1 MFVNGFQELK
11 GTRWACREK
20 LLTNDMVSEQ
30 SAKQDR
36 WRDFLD
42 DLEAITLFLEEMRT
56 GDVIYTDYRPHI

>member
-1 MFVNGFQELK
+1 M
-11 GTRWACREK
+11 
-20 LLTNDMVSEQ
+20 DSEQ

-56 GDVIYTDYRPHI
+56 GDVIYTDYRPHIYTVSLYQRWQTT